1 MEKNLVKK
9 GEYWLEGQDLPV
21 NLSLAE
27 NPVGPPISVKRR
39 LSFDISHYPD
49 SKKLIKALSFKFSIP
64 EKSILV
70 GAGIIEFLYL
80 IPQVFLKKGDFV
92 LMPKITYPTYKKV
105 TKLFGGK
112 PVSVPMEKTMRI
124 DFDAFSK
131 KLRKIK
137 PRLVF
142 IANPN
147 NPTGLFEEK
156 EKILS
161 LVRKSKSIFIID
173 EAGIDFEES
182 YSLISE
188 APKFKN
194 LIVLRSFS
202 KGYGMTGLRIGFC
215 VSCER
220 IIEKLSLYK
229 IPFSLSSVAIEAAI
243 LALKENFHLKR
254 VKKFFK
260 RENEFLAKSLRKLG
274 FKVLP
279 IESNSILAKI
289 NPVFRSSQ
297 EFLEELRRYGANCVD
312 GRHFDLPKFIRICP
326 RNHLTNQKFI
336 DIITKIVRQKVKIL
350 QKSKIWKA

>member
-9 GEYWLEGQDLPV
+9 GEYWLEGQDLPI

-27 NPVGPPISVKRR
+27 NPVGPPVSVKRR

-49 SKKLIKALSFKFSIP
+49 SKKLIKALSSKFSVP
-64 EKSILV
+64 EKNILV
-70 GAGIIEFLYL
+70 GAGIVEFLYL

-105 TKLFGGK
+105 AKLFGGK
-112 PVSVPMEKTMRI
+112 PVFVPMEKTMRI
-124 DFDAFSK
+124 DFDLFSK

-137 PRLVF
+137 PKLVF

-161 LVRKSKSIFIID
+161 LVRNSRSIFVID

-182 YSLISE
+182 YSSILE

-220 IIEKLSLYK
+220 IIKKLSLYK
-229 IPFSLSSVAIEAAI
+229 IPFSLSSIAIEAAI
-243 LALKENFHLKR
+243 LALKENSHLKK

-260 RENEFLAKSLRKLG
+260 IENEFLAENLEKLG
-274 FKVLP
+274 FEVLP
-279 IESNSILAKI
+279 IESNSILAKV
-289 NPVFRSSQ
+289 NPIFNSAR
-297 EFLEELRRYGANCVD
+297 ELLEELRKHGATCVD

-326 RNHLTNQKFI
+326 KDHLTNQKFI
-336 DIITKIVRQKVKIL
+336 DIITKIVCQKVKIL
-350 QKSKIWKA
+350 